1 MSGSKTFA
9 TAHRVLNQLRHDR
22 RTLALLFVVPPIL
35 ITILKYVF
43 QGNSRQF
50 DQIAPMLLG
59 IFPMVMMFLVTSI
72 ATLRERTSGT
82 LDRLMTLPMAK
93 ADFIMGYAL
102 AFSLVALV
110 QALITSSVMLGL
122 LHVTVLGG
130 TLPTLLGAIVAAFLG
145 TSLGLFVSAFASSEF
160 QAVQF
165 MPAFIFPQLLTC
177 GLFVPRDH
185 MARLLQWF
193 ADIVP
198 LTYSVD
204 AMKLLATHTN
214 WSGALTRDFTV
225 VVAYALA
232 ALILASVTIRRQEK
246 N

>member
-1 MSGSKTFA
+1 MSGPKTLA
-9 TAHRVLNQLRHDR
+9 TARRVLNQLRHDR

-110 QALITSSVMLGL
+110 QALVTSGVMLGL

-198 LTYSVD
+198 LTYSAD
-204 AMKLLATHTN
+204 AMKQVTTRAT
-214 WSGALTRDFTV
+214 WSGTLTRDFAV
-225 VVAYALA
+225 VVVYALA

-246 N
+246 S